1 MGVDAPCIGSGASC
15 APTPE
20 RVSFVRWQGVGVFA
34 VYVYATIPENAA
46 DGRKSRVTGVARC
59 TAPFHSPPLP
69 AQSAA
74 CLLACF
80 RHNPSRRAGPAGTCA
95 KGKKDHAHRQGW
107 LAIDHRPV
115 ARRRRRRAGWPC
127 AGLSRDASLLVAGAD
142 GLVRA
147 VEDVREEQYL
157 KADTVR
163 ISIFLNPFNV
173 HVNRAPMGG
182 TVTALAYTPG
192 KHLLTYSNAASE
204 WNEHSA
210 ILIEGN
216 GTRCLVKQI
225 VGPIVRRVVY
235 WLELQQQLV
244 RGERIGMMKFGSR
257 LDMYFPKADV
267 QVLVKK
273 GDRVRAGETVVAQ
286 LHRGRA

>member
-1 MGVDAPCIGSGASC
+1 MKIVKDGYPLIAGIPGVCAVAAMIVTSRAPAAPWAAWALWGLGLAGCLFMIYFVRDPERTPAGGPDDFVSGA
-15 APTPE
+15 E
-20 RVSFVRWQGVGVFA
+20 GVVRSVEFIEE
-34 VYVYATIPENAA
+34 T
-46 DGRKSRVTGVARC
+46 RFLKC
-59 TAPFHSPPLP
+59 P
-69 AQSAA
+69 A
-74 CLLACF
+74 
-80 RHNPSRRAGPAGTCA
+80 
-95 KGKKDHAHRQGW
+95 
-107 LAIDHRPV
+107 
-115 ARRRRRRAGWPC
+115 
-127 AGLSRDASLLVAGAD
+127 
-142 GLVRA
+142 
-147 VEDVREEQYL
+147 
-157 KADTVR
+157 VR
-163 ISIFLNPFNV
+163 ISVFLNPFNV

-235 WLELQQQLV
+235 WLKLQQPLV

-267 QVLVKK
+267 AVLVKK

-286 LHRGRA
+286 LLRKAGS